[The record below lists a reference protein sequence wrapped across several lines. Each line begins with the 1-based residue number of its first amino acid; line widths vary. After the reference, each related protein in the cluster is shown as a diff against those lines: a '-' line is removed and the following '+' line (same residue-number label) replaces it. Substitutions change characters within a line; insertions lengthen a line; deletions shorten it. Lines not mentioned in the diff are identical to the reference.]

1 MKEVELKPIREKPEY
16 YDLIEKFIRKIFRDK
31 IYEPLI
37 AELGKDKLKLSNSKS
52 DLETAIRSGKI
63 YFSNGRFQGKFS
75 AQTTKEL
82 REIGAVW
89 DRGTSTF
96 KIGLN
101 DLPMDIQVLVRA
113 SESRFNQTL
122 LAMDKK
128 LAAVNISLLA
138 DKLKMIEL
146 FDRSLFQMETD
157 FKKSVKN
164 IIVAPEMS
172 EETREYIASDW
183 ADNMDKYIQK
193 FTEEQ
198 IKELRTKIL
207 DNVMKG
213 NRPEQ
218 VVKLIQKSYNVS
230 LRKAK
235 FLARQ
240 ETSLMLASYKEAR
253 YTAAGSDEY
262 IWKCVHMPKDTSPN
276 EHVKGNV
283 RFYHAQ
289 LNNTRQ
295 KWSEPPVTTKDG
307 KRNHPGQDYNCRCYA
322 VPIVKF

>member
-1 MKEVELKPIREKPEY
+1 
-16 YDLIEKFIRKIFRDK
+16 
-31 IYEPLI
+31 
-37 AELGKDKLKLSNSKS
+37 
-52 DLETAIRSGKI
+52 
-63 YFSNGRFQGKFS
+63 
-75 AQTTKEL
+75 
-82 REIGAVW
+82 
-89 DRGTSTF
+89 
-96 KIGLN
+96 
-101 DLPMDIQVLVRA
+101 
-113 SESRFNQTL
+113 
-122 LAMDKK
+122 
-128 LAAVNISLLA
+128 
-138 DKLKMIEL
+138 
-146 FDRSLFQMETD
+146 METD

-253 YTAAGSDEY
+253 YTAAGS
-262 IWKCVHMPKDTSPN
+262 
-276 EHVKGNV
+276 
-283 RFYHAQ
+283 
-289 LNNTRQ
+289 
-295 KWSEPPVTTKDG
+295 
-307 KRNHPGQDYNCRCYA
+307 
-322 VPIVKF
+322 